1 MQDGQGARRA
11 VTAADLRKAAP
22 LSFWS
27 EAALGRL
34 AAVSTMAWH
43 EAEAVLARAHEPATE
58 MWIVVEGCLEAAMFT
73 ANGERYLADLMTAPQ
88 VVGLVPVI
96 DDRGVLF
103 DTIVR
108 VRSLLIRCPAAAM
121 RAELDA
127 DPALVRGMLSLIC
140 FRARMEH
147 DRSMINVVDGH
158 SARVAKAI
166 TYLGRRA
173 HLLDGAETPVP
184 APVTYEDISD
194 FLGLSQSAVVRV
206 VRDLIEA
213 GAVKKQ
219 YRGLII
225 ADPAALMRF
234 VEAVSP
240 IHANARAYLALLP
253 RG

>member
-1 MQDGQGARRA
+1 MADGQTTRRE
-11 VTAADLRKAAP
+11 VTAADLRRAAP
-22 LSFWS
+22 LSFWPD
-27 EAALGRL
+27 AALERL
-34 AAVSTMAWH
+34 ARASSMAWH
-43 EAEAVLARAHEPATE
+43 EAGEVLARAHEPASE
-58 MWIVVEGCLEAAMFT
+58 MWIVVDGCLEATMTT
-73 ANGERYLADLMTAPQ
+73 ADGNRYLADLMTPPQ
-88 VVGLVPVI
+88 VVGLAPVI

-103 DTIVR
+103 DTVAR
-108 VRSLLIRCPAAAM
+108 VQSLVIRCPAAAM

-127 DPALVRGMLSLIC
+127 DPAIVRGMLNLIC

-147 DRSMINVVDGH
+147 DRSMINVVDSH

-173 HLLDGAETPVP
+173 QLLDGAETPVP

-240 IHANARAYLALLP
+240 IHANARAYLAQLP

>member
-1 MQDGQGARRA
+1 MDKDNGRQA
-11 VTAADLRKAAP
+11 VRPEDLRKAAP
-22 LSFWS
+22 LSFWPD
-27 EAALGRL
+27 AALERL
-34 AAVSTMAWH
+34 AAVSTLGWY
-43 EAEAVLARAHEPATE
+43 EAGAMLARASEPATE
-58 MWIVVEGCLEAAMFT
+58 MWIVVEGCLEAVTIT
-73 ANGERYLADLMTAPQ
+73 ADGVRYLADLMAPPQ

-103 DTIVR
+103 DTVVR
-108 VRSLLIRCPAAAM
+108 VRSKLIRVPAEAM
-121 RAELDA
+121 RTELFG
-127 DPALVRGMLSLIC
+127 DPRLLAGMLQLIC

-147 DRSMINVVDGH
+147 DRSVINVVDSH

-166 TYLGRRA
+166 TYLGRRPD
-173 HLLDGAETPVP
+173 LLEGANMPLP
-184 APVTYEDISD
+184 APVTYEDIAE
-194 FLGLSQSAVVRV
+194 FLGLSRSAVVRV
-206 VRDLIEA
+206 VRDLIAA

-240 IHANARAYLALLP
+240 IHRNARDYLSLLP